1 MRVAVIGLG
10 SMGLGMARS
19 LLAAGHEVVGCD
31 VNPAA
36 CAAFK
41 AAGGAIADTPAA
53 AAKGAEALVVVVVT
67 ADQTAALLSDDV
79 LSAMAPDGVV
89 ISCATMAPERAL
101 ALAAR
106 VATTQRSYL
115 DAPMSGGAARA
126 AKGELT
132 FMAAGSAAAF
142 KRAQPALDAMAG
154 KVYELGAEPG
164 KGSAVK
170 IVNQLLAGVHLAAMG
185 EALAFAKRMGL
196 DLGQVFEV
204 IKASAGNSWMFENR
218 APRVVAG
225 DYRPTSAVEIFV
237 KDLGIVSDIGRGARF
252 PLPIAGAALQMFLM
266 AAAAGMGADDDSSVT
281 RVYGRLA
288 GLDLPGDK
296 ADKA

>member
-1 MRVAVIGLG
+1 MRVGVIGLG
-10 SMGLGMARS
+10 SMGLGMAKS

-36 CAAFK
+36 STAFK
-41 AAGGAIADTPAA
+41 AAGGAVADGPAA
-53 AAKGAEALVVVVVT
+53 AARGAEALVVVVLN
-67 ADQTAALLSDDV
+67 ADQTAAVLSRDT

-89 ISCATMAPERAL
+89 ISCATMAPQRAAVL
-101 ALAAR
+101 AET
-106 VATTQRSYL
+106 VAGSQRLYL

-126 AKGELT
+126 AQGALT

-142 KRAQPALDAMAG
+142 ARARPALDAMAA
-154 KVYELGAEPG
+154 KIYELGAEPG
-164 KGSAVK
+164 QGAAVK

-196 DLGQVFEV
+196 DLATVVDV
-204 IKASAGNSWMFENR
+204 ITASAGNSWMFENR

-225 DYRPTSAVEIFV
+225 DYTPTSSVEIFV
-237 KDLGIVSDIGRGARF
+237 KDLGIVSDIGRAAKF

-266 AAAAGMGADDDSSVT
+266 ASAAGMGADDDSSVT
-281 RVYGRLA
+281 RVYARLA
-288 GLDLPGDK
+288 NLDLPGDK
-296 ADKA
+296 

>member
-1 MRVAVIGLG
+1 MRVGVIGLG

-36 CAAFK
+36 CAAFEE
-41 AAGGAIADTPAA
+41 AGGATGEGPAA
-53 AAKGAEALVVVVVT
+53 AARGVDALVVVVVT
-67 ADQTAALLSDDV
+67 ADQTAAVLSDDV
-79 LSAMAPDGVV
+79 LSAMAGDGVV
-89 ISCATMAPERAL
+89 VSCATMAPERAV
-101 ALAAR
+101 ALAAKV
-106 VATTQRSYL
+106 VAAGRLYL

-126 AKGELT
+126 SRGELT
-132 FMAAGSAAAF
+132 FMASGSPAAF
-142 KRAQPALDAMAG
+142 ARARPALEAMAA

-164 KGSAVK
+164 KGAAVK
-170 IVNQLLAGVHLAAMG
+170 VVNQLLAGVHLAAMG

-196 DLGQVFEV
+196 DLAQVVEV
-204 IKASAGNSWMFENR
+204 IKSSAGNSWMFENR
-218 APRVVAG
+218 APHVLAG
-225 DYRPTSAVEIFV
+225 DYRPTSAVDIFV
-237 KDLGIVSDIGRGARF
+237 KDLGIVSDIGRGAKF

-266 AAAAGMGADDDSSVT
+266 AAAAGLGADDDASVI

-296 ADKA
+296 